1 MVARVYREDNDSR
14 SGSRKSRSPGP
25 GELLAIFSVCVFEGE
40 RVVGRLSE
48 R

>member
-25 GELLAIFSVCVFEGE
+25 GELLLSLLCMFEGGGGVE
-40 RVVGRLSE
+40 E
-48 R
+48 YC